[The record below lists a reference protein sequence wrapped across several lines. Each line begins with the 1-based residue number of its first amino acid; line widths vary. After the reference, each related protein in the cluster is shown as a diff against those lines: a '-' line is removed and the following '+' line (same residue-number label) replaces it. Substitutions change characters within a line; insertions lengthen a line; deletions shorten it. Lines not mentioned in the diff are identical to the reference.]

1 MVLLFQRVVR
11 RDHHPHAVK
20 CLFIAFCLYDELL
33 HCCVFLECAYL
44 GYPLAWFMRSLCAFH
59 PKRDDVPWRDIV
71 HIASTI
77 LGGIS
82 VQNSGSLIWL
92 LCLAFQDLF
101 PVLFF
106 VLCTPVLLMA

>member
-1 MVLLFQRVVR
+1 MLSNACSLHPAYTMSFSIVV
-11 RDHHPHAVK
+11 
-20 CLFIAFCLYDELL
+20 F
-33 HCCVFLECAYL
+33 FLECAYL
-44 GYPLAWFMRSLCAFH
+44 GYPRAWFMRALRAFH